1 MKRQVIDITRRQLL
15 LGAGGAALALPV
27 LPSLLEK
34 TAYGQDPV
42 YRRKPRLYW
51 LCTDH
56 GAAFESNLFPAPAL
70 ASQRQA
76 LFGDHEIGSGA
87 LTSTQSGDT
96 RVVSPILSASASRFS
111 PALLGKMNV
120 LYGLDVPFYIA
131 HNTGLHLGN
140 YARND
145 GNGGD
150 GTAVQSSPRPTIDQ
164 ILAWSPS
171 FYDDLS
177 SVRERAMIMS
187 SRPVSWNY
195 SDPEQRGGT
204 IDNVRGYDSS
214 RALFD
219 KIFVPEKSGPPTRAP
234 IVDRVLESY
243 KSLRNG
249 NRRLSVAD
257 KQRLDDHMARIAE
270 LQRKLTA
277 TASCGD
283 ISKPTDDAQRHL
295 GNSAE
300 DAIAYGKL
308 WNDVVAA
315 AFVCG
320 TSRIGVLG
328 YGSTESFVA
337 YGGDW
342 HQEVAHQWQLPDKQE
357 LIVRSYQKL
366 FEGIFLDLAAKLDE
380 EEAPGMT
387 YLDNSLLVWS
397 QESGMST
404 HDSVTIPVVTFGS
417 AAGFFKTGLLADYRR
432 IGNPSSTYDPNAGGK
447 QYLGLLYNQWLAT
460 VLQAMGLSPSD
471 FERWG
476 HKGYGVPFV
485 SKESWTP
492 PYQKHYGDTSSRYFN
507 MASDVLPLLKA

>member
-1 MKRQVIDITRRQLL
+1 MARQVIDITRRQML
-15 LGAGGAALALPV
+15 LGAGGAMLALPV

-34 TAYGQDPV
+34 TAYGQAPI
-42 YRRKPRLYW
+42 YKRKPRLYW

-56 GAAFESNLFPAPAL
+56 GGAFESSMFPAASLASSRQQLFP
-70 ASQRQA
+70 
-76 LFGDHEIGSGA
+76 DHEIGSGA
-87 LTSTQSGDT
+87 LTSTVNGDA
-96 RVVSPILSASASRFS
+96 RVLSPILSASSSRFS
-111 PALLGKMNV
+111 EALLAKMNV

-150 GTAVQSSPRPTIDQ
+150 GKAVQSDPRPTIDQ
-164 ILAWSPS
+164 LMAWSPN

-177 SVRERAMIMS
+177 SIRERAMITS

-195 SDPEQRGGT
+195 SDPDKRGGS

-214 RALFD
+214 KTLFN
-219 KIFVPEKSGPPTRAP
+219 KIFVPEDTGAPKRPP
-234 IVDRVLESY
+234 IVDSVLQSY
-243 KSLRNG
+243 KALRNG
-249 NRRLSVAD
+249 NKRLSAAD

-270 LQRKLTA
+270 LERKLTA
-277 TASCGD
+277 KASCGD
-283 ISKPTDDAQRHL
+283 VMAPTDDAQNHY
-295 GNSAE
+295 GDTE
-300 DAIAYGKL
+300 KDAVAYGQL
-308 WNDVVAA
+308 WNDVVTA

-320 TSRIGVLG
+320 TSRISVLG
-328 YGSTESFVA
+328 YGSTDKFVA

-342 HQEVAHQWQLPDKQE
+342 HQEVAHQWQLPDRQE
-357 LIVRSYQKL
+357 LMKQSYQRV
-366 FEGIFLDLAAKLDE
+366 FEGIFLDLAAKLDI

-397 QESGMST
+397 QECGMST

-417 AAGFFKTGLLADYRR
+417 AAGYFKTGLLADFRR
-432 IGNPSSTYDPNAGGK
+432 IGNPDSTFDPMAGGK

-460 VLQAMGLSPSD
+460 VLQAMGVPPSD

-476 HKGYGVPFV
+476 HKGYGVPYI
-485 SKESWTP
+485 STESWTP
-492 PYQKHYGDTSSRYFN
+492 PYKKHYGDTSSRYFT
-507 MASDVLPLLKA
+507 MASDPLPLIKA

>member
-1 MKRQVIDITRRQLL
+1 MARQVIDISRRQLL
-15 LGAGGAALALPV
+15 LGAGGAMLALPV
-27 LPSLLEK
+27 LPSLLET
-34 TAYGQDPV
+34 TAYGADPT
-42 YRRKPRLYW
+42 YKRRPRLYW

-56 GAAFESNLFPAPAL
+56 GGAFESSMFPSAAL
-70 ASQRQA
+70 ASNRQQ
-76 LFGDHEIGSGA
+76 LFPDHEIGAGA
-87 LTSTQSGDT
+87 LTSSVNGDA
-96 RVVSPILSASASRFS
+96 RVVSPILSASSSRFS
-111 PALLGKMNV
+111 ETLLGKMNV

-150 GTAVQSSPRPTIDQ
+150 GKAVQSDPRPTIDQ
-164 ILAWSPS
+164 LMAWSPN

-177 SVRERAMIMS
+177 MIRERSMIMS

-195 SDPEQRGGT
+195 SDPEKRSGS

-214 RALFD
+214 KTLFD
-219 KIFVPEKSGPPTRAP
+219 KIFVPEGAGAPSRPP

-243 KSLRNG
+243 KTLRNG
-249 NRRLSVAD
+249 NKRLSAAD

-270 LQRKLTA
+270 LERKLTA
-277 TASCGD
+277 KASCGD
-283 ISKPTDDAQRHL
+283 VTAPTDDAQKHS
-295 GNSAE
+295 GNSAA
-300 DAIAYGKL
+300 DAIAYGQL
-308 WNDVVAA
+308 WNEVVAA

-328 YGSTESFVA
+328 YGSTDKFVA

-342 HQEVAHQWQLPDKQE
+342 HQEVAHQWQLADKQE
-357 LIVRSYQKL
+357 LIKQSYQKV
-366 FEGIFLDLAAKLDE
+366 FEGIFLDLAAKLDI

-397 QESGMST
+397 QECGQST

-417 AAGFFKTGLLADYRR
+417 AAGFFKTGQLADYRR
-432 IGNPSSTYDPNAGGK
+432 LGDPNSTFDPMAGGK
-447 QYLGLLYNQWLAT
+447 QSLGLLYNQWLAT
-460 VLQAMGLSPSD
+460 VLQSMGVPPSD

-476 HKGYGVPFV
+476 HKGYGVPFI

-492 PYQKHYGDTSSRYFN
+492 PYAKHYGDTSSRYFTS
-507 MASDVLPLLKA
+507 ASDVLPFLKA